1 MEVQRLPKSKLY
13 NLKKYSIISKKFIHS
28 ELVILHVSGSIQEF
42 FLCLAMSI
50 FA

>member
-13 NLKKYSIISKKFIHS
+13 NLKKYSFISKKFILS
-28 ELVILHVSGSIQEF
+28 ELILHLSGSIQEF
-42 FLCLAMSI
+42 FLCLAMLI